1 VSKVIDIRF
10 PRPAVDEY
18 AVKTA
23 VVVLTLAVIEYL
35 GLFGSQAG
43 TIDWRFLLL
52 VGIMFPV
59 FRYAIEVIAASAG
72 IDVLAPDRDDSGSGT

>member
-1 VSKVIDIRF
+1 MRF

-23 VVVLTLAVIEYL
+23 VVVLTLAVIEYT

-59 FRYAIEVIAASAG
+59 FRYLMAVLGANTGLVPAIDGEG
-72 IDVLAPDRDDSGSGT
+72 RESGG